1 MTRSCDFIY
10 ENSKVCGAHCHDSI
24 TGEEFVINTKKIISA
39 AGPWVDDLREKDGSL
54 KGKKLHLTKGVHIVF
69 DHKKFHLQQAI
80 YFDVPDG
87 RMVFDIPRGKASY
100 IGTTDTD
107 YSGNKDKILTERA
120 DAQYLV
126 DAVNNMFDSLNLT
139 IRDILSSWAGVR
151 PLIHEEGKSSSELS
165 RKDEIFT
172 SESSLLS
179 MAGGKLTGYRKMS
192 ERIVNL
198 VMEQLGDEE
207 NLHWIKSR
215 TKEIS
220 LEGGPFADE
229 HEVQAYRDGVIQKLR
244 KYRFDDYP
252 GWNLVATYG
261 RQADQIIEIFEE
273 NYRKE
278 GNNEKLLI
286 LAELEKYQNA
296 TIDFIS
302 QKITT
307 SK

>member
-1 MTRSCDFIY
+1 M
-10 ENSKVCGAHCHDSI
+10 
-24 TGEEFVINTKKIISA
+24 
-39 AGPWVDDLREKDGSL
+39 
-54 KGKKLHLTKGVHIVF
+54 
-69 DHKKFHLQQAI
+69 
-80 YFDVPDG
+80 
-87 RMVFDIPRGKASY
+87 
-100 IGTTDTD
+100 
-107 YSGNKDKILTERA
+107 
-120 DAQYLV
+120 
-126 DAVNNMFDSLNLT
+126 T

-151 PLIHEEGKSSSELS
+151 PLIHEEGKSSSESS

-172 SESSLLS
+172 SESNLLS

-192 ERIVNL
+192 ERIVDL

-261 RQADQIIEIFEE
+261 RQADQIIGIFEE

-286 LAELEKYQNA
+286 LAELDFCIQNEMVVTA
-296 TIDFIS
+296 LDFIMRRS
-302 QKITT
+302 GRLYFDIKSVRVYAPEIINHL
-307 SK
+307 SKTLG